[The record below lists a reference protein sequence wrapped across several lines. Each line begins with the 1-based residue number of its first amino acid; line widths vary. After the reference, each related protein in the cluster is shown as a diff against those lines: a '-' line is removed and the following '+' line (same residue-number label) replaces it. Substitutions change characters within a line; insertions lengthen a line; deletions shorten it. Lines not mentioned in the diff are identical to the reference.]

1 MNRICLSPWFS
12 TIVRENAFFPSS
24 SSRKGDGA
32 KNSRTIQDTLKILQD
47 TLRGLAMTIKRS
59 TLKKL
64 AYSTFLLALPLN
76 SAFAQDAAVAD
87 RLKAALAA
95 QGIDISWTGV
105 TGDASSMVLQGVA
118 IKAAA
123 EKEPLDIGDV
133 ALEGVTEAN
142 GGYEIE
148 TVSTSP
154 FRHSEDGVTIDLSPF
169 IIRDMTIPA
178 DGATGPMGSMMMYE
192 AAELDNMTVKVADK
206 TAFSMDGL
214 AFEITPPADGKA
226 MEFSGTTEKFNADLT
241 LIEDPKSKDAINAL
255 GYQNITGNLE
265 MAGTWQPADGKVE
278 LSKYDISVDNAGT
291 LGMTFGLGGYTLDVM
306 KSLQEMQKKMA
317 AQPEGADSSAQ
328 GMAMLGVLQQLTF
341 NSASI
346 RFDDDSLTNKV
357 LDYVGKQ
364 QGMSGKD
371 IANQAKAIVPFGMAQ
386 LNNPELTA
394 EVSAAVGKYLDD
406 PRSLEILAKPPAAVP
421 FALIMSGAMSNPL
434 DLPKTLGVTVKAN
447 ED

>member
-1 MNRICLSPWFS
+1 
-12 TIVRENAFFPSS
+12 
-24 SSRKGDGA
+24 
-32 KNSRTIQDTLKILQD
+32 
-47 TLRGLAMTIKRS
+47 MTIKRS
-59 TLKKL
+59 TLNKL
-64 AYSTFLLALPLN
+64 AFSTFLLTLPLN
-76 SAFAQDAAVAD
+76 AAFAQDAAVAD

-95 QGIDISWTGV
+95 QGVDISWTGV

-118 IKAAA
+118 VKPAA
-123 EKEPLDIGDV
+123 EKEALKIGDV
-133 ALEGVTEAN
+133 KLEGVTEAN

-148 TVSTSP
+148 TVSTAA
-154 FRHSEDGVTIDLSPF
+154 FQRSEDGVTIDLSPF
-169 IIRDMTIPA
+169 IIRDMTVPA
-178 DGATGPMGSMMMYE
+178 DGATGPLGSLMMYKS
-192 AAELDNMTVKVADK
+192 AELETMTVKVADK
-206 TAFSMDGL
+206 TAFSMVGL
-214 AFEITPPADGKA
+214 AIEITPPVDGKA
-226 MEFSGTTEKFNADLT
+226 MGFSGTTEKFNADLT

-255 GYQNITGNLE
+255 GYQNITGNLAME
-265 MAGTWQPADGKVE
+265 GTWQPADGKME

-291 LGMTFGLGGYTLDVM
+291 LGMTFGLGGYTLDVI

-317 AQPEGADSSAQ
+317 AQPEGADKSAE
-328 GMAMLGVLQQLTF
+328 GMAMLGVLQQLSF

-394 EVSAAVGKYLDD
+394 QVSAAVGKFLDD
-406 PRSLEILAKPPAAVP
+406 PQSIEILAEPPAAVP
-421 FALIMSGAMSNPL
+421 FAMIMAGAMSNPI
-434 DLPKTLGVTVKAN
+434 DLTKTLGVTVKAN